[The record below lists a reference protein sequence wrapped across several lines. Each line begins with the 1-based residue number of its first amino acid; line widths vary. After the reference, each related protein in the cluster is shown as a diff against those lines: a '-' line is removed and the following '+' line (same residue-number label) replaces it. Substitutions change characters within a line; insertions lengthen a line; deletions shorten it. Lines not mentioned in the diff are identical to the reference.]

1 MKEFEIKLY
10 SDVPYEEWIL
20 GDGWPVRAE
29 KNYALYFLCLLN
41 FYLCL
46 VSYIYNIIA

>member
-20 GDGWPVRAE
+20 GNGWPVRAE
-29 KNYALYFLCLLN
+29 KNYALYFLSFNFLLMSGV
-41 FYLCL
+41 L
-46 VSYIYNIIA
+46 YI